1 MLIKGVHQKNA
12 IFATVLDKGFKFQL
26 NVCNRCHDL
35 LVMSVKLRNIAFL
48 NINVAD
54 NRCIITGI
62 SKNVVIN
69 LMQNIDLSEKAL
81 HCNI

>member
-1 MLIKGVHQKNA
+1 MFIKGVHQKSA
-12 IFATVLDKGFKFQL
+12 IFATVVDKGFKFQP
-26 NVCNRCHDL
+26 NVCNGCHAL

-62 SKNVVIN
+62 SKNVVIK
-69 LMQNIDLSEKAL
+69 LMQNIDLNEKA
-81 HCNI
+81 